1 MSAAAD
7 HHAAPAAAGG
17 ATEQGDTPP
26 QTAGPAGEAIR
37 LEPTAA
43 EIEQWADR
51 ERARRQAW
59 VRGPTPEERATWR
72 RQERR
77 RRQGRPEDLGA
88 GAAADGGL
96 RPQPPLRE
104 AQLAAEGAVS
114 LIWGAVAAGG
124 PADRLR
130 DRARRGLDALVRA
143 GRAWEAEVDRPRDS
157 RRAPPPSTSA
167 AGAGPS
173 RAARAGAGPWAP
185 PGPWARET
193 HRLAAARAAARTAV
207 CLLTVFPVLPS
218 WPLDWVTPRPVVARL
233 RYRTPRGDAGG
244 ALYRPPGAG
253 PHPGV
258 VVCLGVVPFGVE
270 HPQVPRLGE
279 ALARAGFA
287 ALLHWSPAMRD
298 YRLDPEDVGDVAAA
312 YQALLARP
320 DVDPARSGLL
330 GTCVG
335 GAFALLAAAGPGIRD
350 RVAFVVACAPYAS
363 MWTLARDVASASRRR
378 GGRREAWAVDPLTRT
393 VYVHSLTALLDPG
406 EARRLRD
413 ACADRHGPPDLT
425 GVSEAG
431 RAVVPL
437 LTALDLEEAERALRH
452 LPADL
457 GARLTALSPTAHLHD
472 LRAPLVVLLHDR
484 DDSVIP
490 VGESRRL
497 RDALAAR
504 GEGRVRYAEVTGFRH
519 LDPATGNPS
528 PPAPPILARE
538 LVRVARALYPLF
550 QLLQRAAASAPPAAH
565 ESARPDAEPP
575 AAAPAA
581 PGAWPGATARPRRPL
596 GPAAPARP

>member
-1 MSAAAD
+1 MDDASTRPDAT
-7 HHAAPAAAGG
+7 PATG
-17 ATEQGDTPP
+17 AETEQAGALPETTGPP
-26 QTAGPAGEAIR
+26 DEWIR
-37 LEPTAA
+37 LEPSEA
-43 EIEQWADR
+43 EIEQWAER
-51 ERARRQAW
+51 ERERRQAW
-59 VRGPTPEERATWR
+59 LCGPTPAERAAWR
-72 RQERR
+72 QQNRQRSRTHLDAGPPPDGARR
-77 RRQGRPEDLGA
+77 A
-88 GAAADGGL
+88 
-96 RPQPPLRE
+96 QPTLRE
-104 AQLAAEGAVS
+104 AQLAAEGAAS
-114 LIWGAVAAGG
+114 LLWRALT
-124 PADRLR
+124 ADRTTGPLR
-130 DRARRGLDALVRA
+130 AWSRRGLDALVRA
-143 GRAWEAEVDRPRDS
+143 GREWEAEADRPCS
-157 RRAPPPSTSA
+157 PRREPPEVRRRSVAPPAPPLSPSE
-167 AGAGPS
+167 AGVGPG
-173 RAARAGAGPWAP
+173 RAARAGAAPWAP
-185 PGPWARET
+185 PGAGARAT
-193 HRLAAARAAARTAV
+193 HRLAAARAAVRTAV

-233 RYRTPRGDAGG
+233 RYRTPRGDASG
-244 ALYRPPGAG
+244 ALFRPPGAG
-253 PHPGV
+253 PHPGI

-298 YRLDPEDVGDVAAA
+298 CRLDPEDVEDVVAA

-335 GAFALLAAAGPGIRD
+335 GAFALMAAARPAIRD
-350 RVAFVVACAPYAS
+350 RVAFVVAVAPYAS

-378 GGRREAWAVDPLTRT
+378 DGRREAWAVDPLTRT

-431 RAVVPL
+431 RAVAPL
-437 LTALDLEEAERALRH
+437 LTALDVEEAERALRH

-484 DDSVIP
+484 DDPVIP

-504 GEGRVRYAEVTGFRH
+504 GGGRVRYTEVTGFRH

-581 PGAWPGATARPRRPL
+581 PGAWP
-596 GPAAPARP
+596 